1 MCKERVHLVKKD
13 YGVLVIAHGTKNN
26 QAKILIENTV
36 QAVQTPFPKTIA
48 YLEFDKEQTISS
60 GISLLENIGVN
71 KIIIIPLFVS
81 SGSTHLNEIKYM
93 LGLDHSTNHPDIQQ
107 ISINTPILWC
117 SPMDDDPI
125 LFKLIFEQ
133 INMLSSN
140 SSEENLL
147 LIAHGSEQA
156 YNNHI
161 WKQLLEKLKQ
171 KIEHHYSF
179 SAISYATL
187 HPDNVTFVAKRL
199 LRNGKKLIAIPLVIS
214 QGYLTE
220 KKIPSKLDGLDVM
233 WNGQTLIPHPLMTS
247 WLEAK
252 ISERIVQEEER

>member
-1 MCKERVHLVKKD
+1 MGKERVNLVTKN
-13 YGVLVIAHGTKNN
+13 YGVLVIAHGTKNKH
-26 QAKILIENTV
+26 AKTLIENTV
-36 QAVQTPFPKTIA
+36 QDVQTPFPKTIA
-48 YLEFDKEQTISS
+48 YLEFDEELTISS

-81 SGSTHLNEIKYM
+81 SGSTHLDEIKYM
-93 LGLDHSTNHPDIQQ
+93 LGLDYSTNHPDIQQ
-107 ISINTPILWC
+107 ISKNTPILWC

-125 LFKLIFEQ
+125 LYELIFEQ
-133 INMLSSN
+133 LSSLSSN

-147 LIAHGSEQA
+147 LIAHGSEKA
-156 YNNHI
+156 HNNLI
-161 WKQLLEKLKQ
+161 WKQLLEKIKQ

-179 SAISYATL
+179 AAISYATL
-187 HPDNVTFVAKRL
+187 HPDNVTFVAESL
-199 LRNGKKLIAIPLVIS
+199 LQNGKKLIVIPLVMS

-220 KKIPSKLDGLDVM
+220 KKIPSKLEGLNVI

-252 ISERIVQEEER
+252 ISEKIVQEEEG